1 MTRIPPFLRKGDT
14 ILIIGT
20 ARARA
25 PELIE
30 PAVKI
35 LGRWGLKVEKGKNL
49 FKRHHQFAGTDEER
63 VEDLSWAVNHPSAR
77 AVLIAGGGYGAMKI
91 IDHVNFKP
99 LLRNPKWFVGYSDAT
114 VIHSRIINMGLACIH
129 GTMAF
134 QFGQHR
140 EATLSVK
147 KLLFGEKISYKIPAS
162 SLNRSGKASGLIAG
176 GNLSLLYALS
186 GSRDEL
192 NTEKIILFI
201 EDLDEQLYHIDRMVM
216 QLKRSGKLKN
226 LAGLIVG
233 GMTEMKDN
241 AIPYG
246 KTAEEIILDAVK
258 EYNYPVCFNFPSG
271 HIPGNMAIYLG
282 VKVRLEVKENSVSFQ
297 YQLS

>member
-1 MTRIPPFLRKGDT
+1 MIRIPAFLQKGDT

-20 ARARA
+20 ARARG

-30 PAVKI
+30 PAIKT
-35 LGRWGLKVEKGKNL
+35 LKRWGLKVEKGSNL
-49 FKRHHQFAGTDEER
+49 FKKHHQFAGTDEER
-63 VEDLSWAVNHPSAR
+63 IEDLSWAVSHPTAR
-77 AVLIAGGGYGAMKI
+77 AVLIAGGGYGALRI

-99 LLRNPKWFVGYSDAT
+99 LLRYPKWFVGYSDAT
-114 VIHSRIINMGLACIH
+114 VIHSRLLNMGFACIH

-140 EATLSVK
+140 QATLSVK
-147 KLLFGEKISYKIPAS
+147 KLLFGEKTSYRIPSAR
-162 SLNRSGKASGLIAG
+162 LNRAGKASGLITG

-186 GSRDEL
+186 GSSDYPDT
-192 NTEKIILFI
+192 NKVILFI
-201 EDLDEQLYHIDRMVM
+201 EDLDEQLYHIDRMMM

-241 AIPYG
+241 AVPYG
-246 KTAEEIILDAVK
+246 MTAEEIILDAVK
-258 EYNYPVCFNFPSG
+258 EYKYPVCFNFPAG

-282 VKVRLEVKENSVSFQ
+282 VKVRLEVRDNNVSFQ
-297 YQLS
+297 YQLT